1 MPGPPLLLT
10 RPGLFTLD
18 QLHRIETGALRVL
31 AEVGLRVHSEE
42 LARRLRGRAYRWQG
56 DRVLLEPRV
65 VREYLEAVRHSNGNS
80 FTTEPLSLSPGP
92 TLTLS
97 TLCYSQ
103 YLHDADS
110 DRFLPF
116 TTERLIEATKLVQVA
131 AAEGLAAQV
140 PGCPQDVPPDLATVV
155 QCWVDA
161 TYCGSGFLGDVHTRR
176 NLPYLMDMAEVW
188 GRELNGQVVYA
199 VTPLTLGSEGLENVF
214 AFEDRWQW
222 IAVGNMAALGVTAPL
237 AVGDAFALVAAEVIG
252 AALLLQ
258 DVTGIPTHFGLRLCP
273 ADLRTLCLTLGTPE
287 DVLLQ
292 FANAE
297 VNAFFQGTRWSPAVS
312 GVHTMAKLPGAQS
325 CGEKA
330 SQMTLG
336 ALLGARHFGLA
347 GGLSLDEVFS
357 PEQLMYDMEMRDH
370 VQRLVAG
377 LDDDGCEPERC
388 VTEARAA
395 LGRHGF
401 ASLDSTLDHYREVYW
416 HPRLYERD
424 LLMAWRQGGSVTI
437 RQRAR
442 ARVRELI
449 ARHDFHLPE
458 DQQRAMDAILAKARA
473 ELG

>member
-1 MPGPPLLLT
+1 MPGPALLFT

-18 QLHRIETGALRVL
+18 QLHGIEAGALRLL
-31 AEVGLRVHSEE
+31 AEVGLLVRNEE

-56 DRVLLEPRV
+56 DRVLLEPQV
-65 VREYLEAVRHSNGNS
+65 VREYLEGVRRGNGDS
-80 FTTEPLSLSPGP
+80 FSTEPLTVSAEPV
-92 TLTLS
+92 LTLS

-103 YLHDADS
+103 YLHDPET
-110 DRFLPF
+110 DRLLPF
-116 TTERLIEATKLVQVA
+116 TTERLTEATKLVQVA

-161 TYCGSGFLGDVHTRR
+161 TYCGSGFVGDVHTRR
-176 NLPYLMDMAEVW
+176 NLPYLMDVARIFGKEIT
-188 GRELNGQVVYA
+188 GQVVYA

-222 IAVGNMAALGVTAPL
+222 IAVGNMAAMGVTAPL
-237 AVGDAFALVAAEVIG
+237 SVGDAFALLAAEVIG
-252 AALLLQ
+252 AAVLLQ

-273 ADLRTLCLTLGTPE
+273 ADLRTLFLTLGTPE

-297 VNAFFQGTRWSPAVS
+297 VNAFFHGMRWSPAVS

-330 SQMTLG
+330 SQITLG

-357 PEQLMYDMEMRDH
+357 PEQLMYDLEMRDN

-377 LDDDGCEPERC
+377 LRVDDCEPERC
-388 VTEARAA
+388 VAEAREA
-395 LGRHGF
+395 LAGHGF

-424 LLMAWRQGGSVTI
+424 LLMAWRQGGSVPI
-437 RQRAR
+437 RERAK
-442 ARVRELI
+442 ARVRELV
-449 ARHDFHLPE
+449 ARHEFHLPD
-458 DQQRAMDAILAKARA
+458 DQQQAMDDILAQARA